1 MKKYPKTYWNFI
13 KWMYRSLMY
22 RLDKEKNTFRLF
34 KNYDGNKLEFVSF
47 MTFNY
52 SFAYNKIVD
61 EKFKVYYKNFIKQE
75 RHYGKTDKEDMEFIA
90 LAYADY
96 TGTPV
101 PNGNLKVRQL
111 RPGMIFSDNYVT
123 TVMNKTFGS
132 FKFVGTTLLNGVRY
146 YIFHSI
152 EHDKDMLFNTDAFKN
167 CTVSLFNFYG
177 NRKKMP
183 TTKKEYNKYIF
194 NSREDFTNWL
204 NGR

>member
-1 MKKYPKTYWNFI
+1 
-13 KWMYRSLMY
+13 
-22 RLDKEKNTFRLF
+22 
-34 KNYDGNKLEFVSF
+34 
-47 MTFNY
+47 
-52 SFAYNKIVD
+52 
-61 EKFKVYYKNFIKQE
+61 
-75 RHYGKTDKEDMEFIA
+75 MEFIA

-101 PNGNLKVRQL
+101 PNGNLKVRKL
-111 RPGMIFSDNYVT
+111 RPGMIFSDNYIT

-132 FKFVGTTLLNGVRY
+132 FKFVGTTLLDDVRY

-152 EHDKDMLFNTDAFKN
+152 EYDKDMLFSTDAFKN

-183 TTKKEYNKYIF
+183 TAKKEYNKYIF

-204 NGR
+204 DGR